1 MHIELGRQF
10 NEGKILN
17 AKKVASFISRYG
29 RRFMAP
35 PGSIILIAVAIA
47 IFAAI
52 SSIGFAASAWRFLQR
67 TSLALPVRLI
77 ATAMVVGL
85 LATHR
90 AFMIASHERLQI
102 VLLSLAVV
110 ASVLAW
116 ITWLIFWRAGP
127 PGKQLHP
134 PRPSRR
140 SN

>member
-29 RRFMAP
+29 RRFMAL

-85 LATHR
+85 LATYSG
-90 AFMIASHERLQI
+90 FMLASHERLQI
-102 VLLSLAVV
+102 VLLSIAVV
-110 ASVLAW
+110 TSMLFW
-116 ITWLIFWRAGP
+116 ITWLVFWLAGP
-127 PGKQLHP
+127 AGE
-134 PRPSRR
+134 
-140 SN
+140 